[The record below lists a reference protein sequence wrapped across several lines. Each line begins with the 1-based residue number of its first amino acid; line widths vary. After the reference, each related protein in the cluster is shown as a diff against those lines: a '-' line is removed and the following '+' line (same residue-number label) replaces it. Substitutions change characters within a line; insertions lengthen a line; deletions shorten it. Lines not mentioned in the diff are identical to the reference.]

1 MQSVESQ
8 LIVSSNPVNGA
19 LNRTADGSSFEIQLK
34 PELYIPA
41 EAQNISITME
51 EATIW
56 WSVAN
61 IETGVNDRFY
71 ITGPNVNNV
80 SQNFVIIVQQGLY
93 NLSALNTALLR
104 GLENAQ
110 AKAGIISLSAD
121 EATQRVVIRFED
133 VNTSIDFTQPDTCR
147 DILGFNSR
155 IVGPFVTVPRE
166 EIADNVAA
174 FNTVNYFVVHSDL
187 AATGI
192 RVNNV
197 YSQVLGVVPIN
208 VAPRSQIIYTPFN
221 PPRIDS
227 NELRGAK
234 RTNLR
239 FWLTDD
245 RNRLVNTNSEY
256 WSARVVIRY
265 NI

>member
-1 MQSVESQ
+1 MQQEVN
-8 LIVSSNPVNGA
+8 LIVSSNPINGA

-34 PELYIPA
+34 PELYIPP
-41 EAQNISITME
+41 EAQSITLSME
-51 EATIW
+51 EATVW

-61 IETGVNDRFY
+61 IETGVNDKFY
-71 ITGPNVNNV
+71 ITGPDINDVQ
-80 SQNFVIIVQQGLY
+80 QNYVITIQQGLY
-93 NLSALNTALLR
+93 NLAALNTALLR
-104 GLENAQ
+104 ELENAQ
-110 AKAGIISLSAD
+110 AKVGIISLSAD

-133 VNTSIDFTQPDTCR
+133 ANTSVDFTQGDTCR
-147 DILGFNSR
+147 EILGFNSR
-155 IVGPFVTVPRE
+155 VVGPFATVPQE

-174 FNTVNYFVVHSDL
+174 FNSVNYFVVHSDL
-187 AATGI
+187 TAQGI

-197 YSQVLGVVPIN
+197 FSQVLGVVPIN
-208 VAPRSQIIYTPFN
+208 VAPRSQIIFTPFN
-221 PPRIDS
+221 PPRIEA

-256 WSARVVIRY
+256 WSARIVIRY
-265 NI
+265 IL